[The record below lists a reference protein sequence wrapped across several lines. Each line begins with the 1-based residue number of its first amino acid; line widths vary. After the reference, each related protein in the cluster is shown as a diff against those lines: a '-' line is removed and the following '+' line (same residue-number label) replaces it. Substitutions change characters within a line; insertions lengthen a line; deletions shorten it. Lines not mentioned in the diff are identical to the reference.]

1 MNPLDVLKLYK
12 SQAAMAR
19 AFEVTPAA
27 IIKWLRTASHPYGS
41 IRPRYYWE
49 RRIRLPQSLFKQF
62 IGVAPLVTA
71 L

>member
-27 IIKWLRTASHPYGS
+27 IIKWLRNGFP
-41 IRPRYYWE
+41 
-49 RRIRLPQSLFKQF
+49 
-62 IGVAPLVTA
+62 PLRVYQAKVLLGKAYKAATEPF
-71 L
+71 